1 MNIQMK
7 LIRKKLKVMIL
18 AKGKLWLRTATQLS
32 FMRIEES
39 RLDSLERLID
49 KLKLGRAAML
59 KPLLKSQ

>member
-49 KLKLGRAAML
+49 ILKLGRAAML

>member
-32 FMRIEES
+32 FMRIAES